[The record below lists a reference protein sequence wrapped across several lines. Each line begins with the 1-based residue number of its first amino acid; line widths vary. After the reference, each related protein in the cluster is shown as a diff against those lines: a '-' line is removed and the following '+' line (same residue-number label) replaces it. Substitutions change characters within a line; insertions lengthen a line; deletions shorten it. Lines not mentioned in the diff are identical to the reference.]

1 MLTTLLDTA
10 AGWPLP
16 AVLIVGAL
24 LLVVESGT
32 LVGVLLPGTSVVVA
46 LGLWSEAVGMPL
58 AVVSAVAATATVAG
72 AHLSWWQGRLRATR
86 ASLSAPPAASGRHLR
101 IAAAMRRF
109 GHQGPAATT
118 AVLAAGHWAS
128 AARAILPRIAGQ
140 SGVPY
145 RLAVPALTL
154 SGTAWATTLLLVG
167 REAGP
172 YVVTRAGWVLLV
184 LVLVLAGVVAAR
196 SRRTVPARAP
206 TAPTPDVG
214 AAGGP
219 AEAFHVVHTA

>member
-32 LVGVLLPGTSVVVA
+32 LVGVLLPGTSVVMA
-46 LGLWSEAVGMPL
+46 LGLWSDAAGLPL
-58 AVVSAVAATATVAG
+58 AVVSGVAATATVAG
-72 AHLSWWQGRLRATR
+72 AHLSWWQGRRRTTGAGPFARPGTWGL
-86 ASLSAPPAASGRHLR
+86 HLR
-101 IAAAMRRF
+101 IAAAVRRF
-109 GHQGPAATT
+109 GQQGPAATT

-128 AARAILPRIAGQ
+128 AARAILPRVAGQ

-145 RLAVPALTL
+145 RLAVPALTV

-167 REAGP
+167 REVGP

-184 LVLVLAGVVAAR
+184 FVLVLAGVVAAR
-196 SRRTVPARAP
+196 SRRSVPTGAP
-206 TAPTPDVG
+206 TTPTPDIG
-214 AAGGP
+214 AADRP
-219 AEAFHVVHTA
+219 AEAFHVVHPA